1 MDSSTDRNY
10 LTTDEPHHLR
20 RYLKRALKAYL
31 CISGWV
37 GIFALLLTYGPPAMS
52 VTSGATYPTSIIGGL
67 FAVLLSAGAA
77 TVLTI
82 ILGVFVLSAI
92 GWNRN
97 QSAESQDDTETM
109 DDKSHAK
116 TD

>member
-1 MDSSTDRNY
+1 MGSSDGHDR

-20 RYLKRALKAYL
+20 RYLIRAAKVYL
-31 CISGWV
+31 SVSAWF
-37 GIFALLLTYGPPAMS
+37 GIFALLLAYGPPAMS
-52 VTSGATYPTSIIGGL
+52 VANGATYPAGIVTWV
-67 FAVLLSAGAA
+67 FAVLLSGGAA

-109 DDKSHAK
+109 EDESHA
-116 TD
+116 